1 MVERRDSNEG
11 RRNGETC
18 SLSRDARKRLL
29 PLRLR
34 EKIQGARE
42 LHARRRGWKKTLL
55 LLLPLRRYLASTFVR
70 LPRAGGG
77 EEGGNETAHV
87 PARGAV
93 KHARNHVFS
102 TTFRAMKV
110 ARLPGGRE
118 IRLVVDPWSGKLKGP
133 ASSSCASAFF
143 FFFFWSSAINFNAR
157 GLLSSFEHEFVLF
170 RAFLSDNS
178 GRISGFG
185 EYEGIFLKIFCTKIL
200 YSSVEF
206 F

>member
-110 ARLPGGRE
+110 AQLPGAR
-118 IRLVVDPWSGKLKGP
+118 DT
-133 ASSSCASAFF
+133 SSSRPLERKIERTGFLFLRLRFF
-143 FFFFWSSAINFNAR
+143 FLFFWSPAINFNAR
-157 GLLSSFEHEFVLF
+157 ELLSSFEHEFVLF

>member
-143 FFFFWSSAINFNAR
+143 FFFFGAPRLISTREDCYLPSSTNSCF
-157 GLLSSFEHEFVLF
+157 FVLF
-170 RAFLSDNS
+170 
-178 GRISGFG
+178 
-185 EYEGIFLKIFCTKIL
+185 
-200 YSSVEF
+200 
-206 F
+206 